1 MKKSMNKGYGVVELV
16 IVLAIFSVGYFVTAN
31 IVAKDLNVNY
41 EETLYENKIN
51 TIETQAK
58 MYAQNTESLFKDSA
72 SIYMTVEQ
80 LANLNAVQF
89 DKEGKVTDPRNT
101 GSDLNNL
108 KVKITNKDNKIEA
121 KVLS

>member
-1 MKKSMNKGYGVVELV
+1 MNKGYGVVELV

-58 MYAQNTESLFKDSA
+58 MYAQNTESLFKYNA

-108 KVKITNKDNKIEA
+108 KVKITNRDNKIEA

>member
-1 MKKSMNKGYGVVELV
+1 MKKNMNKGYGAVELI

-31 IVAKDLNVNY
+31 IVSKDLNVNY

-58 MYAQNTESLFKDSA
+58 MYAQNTESLFAEST
-72 SIYMTVEQ
+72 SVYMTIEQ

-101 GSDLNNL
+101 SSDLNNL
-108 KVKITNKDNKIEA
+108 KVKITNTDNKIEA

>member
-1 MKKSMNKGYGVVELV
+1 MKKNMNRGYGAVELI

-31 IVAKDLNVNY
+31 IISKDLNVNY

-58 MYAQNTESLFKDSA
+58 MYAQNTESLFAEST
-72 SIYMTVEQ
+72 SVYMTVEQ

-101 GSDLNNL
+101 SSDLNNL
-108 KVKITNKDNKIEA
+108 KVKITNTDNKIEA